1 MSEMPPMSP
10 KALTLPRRLAIRLLH
25 EAQVATEPFAGLV
38 VATSADAEPD
48 RWRPAAAASAI
59 PALAAETAAAGL
71 VPWALY
77 RYEPGL
83 PTAPVAADFSGLPEL
98 RRLTASLA
106 TKGVLQLRAW
116 ELVEGQVIERVL
128 QVRD

>member
-1 MSEMPPMSP
+1 MSP
-10 KALTLPRRLAIRLLH
+10 TPLTLPRRLAIRLLH
-25 EAQVATEPFAGLV
+25 EAQTATEPFAGLV
-38 VATSADAEPD
+38 VAAAADAEPD
-48 RWRPAAAASAI
+48 RWRPAPAGTTV
-59 PALAAETAAAGL
+59 PALAAEITATGL

-83 PTAPVAADFSGLPEL
+83 PTAPVAADFAVLPAL
-98 RRLTASLA
+98 RRLSASLA

-116 ELVEGQVIERVL
+116 ELVDGQVVERVL

>member
-1 MSEMPPMSP
+1 MSP
-10 KALTLPRRLAIRLLH
+10 MPLTLPRRLAIRLLH

-38 VATSADAEPD
+38 IATSAEAEPE
-48 RWRPAAAASAI
+48 RWRVAAPGAAI
-59 PALAAETAAAGL
+59 PALAAETEAAGL
-71 VPWALY
+71 LPWALY
-77 RYEPGL
+77 RFEPGL
-83 PTAPVAADFSGLPEL
+83 PTAPVAADFAVLPGL

-116 ELVEGQVIERVL
+116 ELVDGRVVERVL